1 MLTGRFFDVSG
12 IPLLMPY
19 DILET
24 TKNKAITDTCLEKGE
39 KIMTKADEMRKL
51 AAQNQK
57 PKTQKVDYYDEAL
70 RNVYF
75 GQFYSDVQY
84 CAQRG
89 DSSGVGYFPCE
100 LRTPPHSDSD
110 YDNGICVGKLYED
123 KIIGFFTTYHVIT
136 LTSLG
141 ERFLRDFRAKAEKDG
156 FNITFK
162 IYDGRSYYSFGEKIP
177 VVYDRNCEGGKR
189 PLRLVACFRY

>member
-1 MLTGRFFDVSG
+1 
-12 IPLLMPY
+12 
-19 DILET
+19 
-24 TKNKAITDTCLEKGE
+24 
-39 KIMTKADEMRKL
+39 MTKADEMRKL

-70 RNVYF
+70 RNMYF
-75 GQFYSDVQY
+75 GQFMCDVLS
-84 CAQRG
+84 CAQDG
-89 DSSGVGYFPCE
+89 NSSGDGYLPCE

-123 KIIGFFTTYHVIT
+123 KIKGLFTTYHVIT

-162 IYDGRSYYSFGEKIP
+162 IYNGRSYYSLGEKIP
-177 VVYDRNCEGGKR
+177 TVMKKDCDGCKCGTYIPK
-189 PLRLVACFRY
+189 LFACFRY

>member
-1 MLTGRFFDVSG
+1 
-12 IPLLMPY
+12 
-19 DILET
+19 
-24 TKNKAITDTCLEKGE
+24 
-39 KIMTKADEMRKL
+39 MTKADEMRKL

-57 PKTQKVDYYDEAL
+57 PYYDEAL

-75 GQFYSDVQY
+75 GQFMIGVRY
-84 CAQRG
+84 CAQEG
-89 DSSGVGYFPCE
+89 NSSGVGYLPCE

-123 KIIGFFTTYHVIT
+123 KIIGFFTTYHVII
-136 LTSLG
+136 LTSLS

-162 IYDGRSYYSFGEKIP
+162 IYDGRSYYSLGEKIP

>member
-1 MLTGRFFDVSG
+1 MCILVNFIVTYSIVPKGMGPVALDIFLVS
-12 IPLLMPY
+12 
-19 DILET
+19 
-24 TKNKAITDTCLEKGE
+24 C
-39 KIMTKADEMRKL
+39 
-51 AAQNQK
+51 
-57 PKTQKVDYYDEAL
+57 
-70 RNVYF
+70 
-75 GQFYSDVQY
+75 S
-84 CAQRG
+84 
-89 DSSGVGYFPCE
+89 
-100 LRTPPHSDSD
+100 TPPHSDSD

-162 IYDGRSYYSFGEKIP
+162 IYDGRSYYSLGEKIP

>member
-1 MLTGRFFDVSG
+1 M
-12 IPLLMPY
+12 
-19 DILET
+19 
-24 TKNKAITDTCLEKGE
+24 
-39 KIMTKADEMRKL
+39 
-51 AAQNQK
+51 
-57 PKTQKVDYYDEAL
+57 
-70 RNVYF
+70 
-75 GQFYSDVQY
+75 
-84 CAQRG
+84 
-89 DSSGVGYFPCE
+89 
-100 LRTPPHSDSD
+100 
-110 YDNGICVGKLYED
+110 GKLYED

-162 IYDGRSYYSFGEKIP
+162 IYDGRSYYSLGEKIP

>member
-1 MLTGRFFDVSG
+1 MFQG

-89 DSSGVGYFPCE
+89 DSVALDIFPCE

-123 KIIGFFTTYHVIT
+123 KIIGFFHNISCYNINI
-136 LTSLG
+136 SWR
-141 ERFLRDFRAKAEKDG
+141 RFLRDFREKAEKMV

-162 IYDGRSYYSFGEKIP
+162 IYDGRSYYSFEKKFLLFTIET
-177 VVYDRNCEGGKR
+177 VK
-189 PLRLVACFRY
+189 VAASAETCCMFSILIIKYI